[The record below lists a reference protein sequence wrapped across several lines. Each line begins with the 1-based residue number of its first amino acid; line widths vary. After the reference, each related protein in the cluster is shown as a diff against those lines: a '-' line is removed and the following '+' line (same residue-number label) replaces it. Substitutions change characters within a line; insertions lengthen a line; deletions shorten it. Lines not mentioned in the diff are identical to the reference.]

1 VKTHYYELSD
11 EALVRESILQGQRV
25 QASLNDE
32 ERGEEEHRLFVIE
45 AMLDYRIALAKRMSE
60 RADQEREDQEPQEA
74 KKILRP
80 RRTGFP
86 RAKYTKQLRK
96 TA

>member
-1 VKTHYYELSD
+1 MKTHYYELSD
-11 EALVRESILQGQRV
+11 EALVRESILQGRRV
-25 QASLNDE
+25 QESLNDE
-32 ERGEEEHRLFVIE
+32 KREHEEHRLFVIE

-60 RADQEREDQEPQEA
+60 RIVDEEPQEV

-86 RAKYTKQLRK
+86 RAKYAKQLRK

>member
-1 VKTHYYELSD
+1 MKTHYSELSD

-32 ERGEEEHRLFVIE
+32 ERSEEEHRLFVIE
-45 AMLDYRIALAKRMSE
+45 AMLEYRISLAKRMSE
-60 RADQEREDQEPQEA
+60 REDQEREDQEPQEV

-80 RRTGFP
+80 RRTGFA
-86 RAKYTKQLRK
+86 RANYTRQVRK

>member
-1 VKTHYYELSD
+1 MKTHYYELSD
-11 EALVRESILQGQRV
+11 EALVRESILQGRRV
-25 QASLNDE
+25 QESLNDE
-32 ERGEEEHRLFVIE
+32 ERSEEEHRLFVIE
-45 AMLDYRIALAKRMSE
+45 AMLEYRIALAKRMSE
-60 RADQEREDQEPQEA
+60 RIVDEEPQEI

>member
-1 VKTHYYELSD
+1 MKTHYYELSD
-11 EALVRESILQGQRV
+11 EALARESILQGQRV

-32 ERGEEEHRLFVIE
+32 EREHEEHRLFVIE
-45 AMLDYRIALAKRMSE
+45 AMLDYRVALAKRMSE
-60 RADQEREDQEPQEA
+60 RADQEREDQEPQE
-74 KKILRP
+74 KRQILRP

-86 RAKYTKQLRK
+86 RAKYERQIRK

>member
-1 VKTHYYELSD
+1 MKTHYYELSD

-32 ERGEEEHRLFVIE
+32 ERSDEEHRLFVIE
-45 AMLDYRIALAKRMSE
+45 AMLEYRIALAKRMSE
-60 RADQEREDQEPQEA
+60 RADQEREDQEPQE
-74 KKILRP
+74 KRQILRP